1 METIFKTLYGTISA
15 NSNTISFTDDL
26 IIDSTIIDTYFSDDE
41 IVVDDISVTNHT
53 VTITIKDH
61 SASVGIA
68 VFINNCEEFI
78 PFDDTEILNRL
89 TIVETDTDTLNT
101 EIGELDTEVDTLTST
116 VNNKQDKLPTVVN
129 DRYLHTNSVT
139 GNLEWSTVQ
148 GGGSVSSLADLNDI
162 KLTLPLTES
171 DILYF
176 STQENK
182 WVNVT
187 LASRIIDHYPIGSSS
202 PQNLAVFVNDLSSSV
217 TQLEQTVGQVNTL
230 LESV

>member
-1 METIFKTLYGTISA
+1 MDTIFKTLYGTISA
-15 NSNTISFTDDL
+15 SSNTISFTDDL

-53 VTITIKDH
+53 VTITIKEH
-61 SASVGIA
+61 STSVGIA
-68 VFINNCEEFI
+68 VFINNCDEFI

-101 EIGELDTEVDTLTST
+101 EVGTLTNT

-148 GGGSVSSLADLNDI
+148 GGSGASYLSELNDVEI
-162 KLTLPLTES
+162 NEDLWDGQLLRYNMASE
-171 DILYF
+171 
-176 STQENK
+176 K
-182 WVNVT
+182 WVNQTIYTPDISHVI
-187 LASRIIDHYPIGSSS
+187 RISQTEVYIEPLNVVIDDIRG
-202 PQNLAVFVNDLSSSV
+202 
-217 TQLEQTVGQVNTL
+217 TIGQVNTS